1 MTDDAVEVVEPS
13 ETVGKHPVNGRFLP
27 GNHYGHGP
35 PTQRTLTAA
44 LRDVADPDAMARRLV
59 RRAAKSDQVLMYI
72 FNRLEGMPRQA
83 IELEDKTEPPAI
95 ALLRALAAAMEA
107 RLVEE
112 LRQRLLAEAKPER

>member
-1 MTDDAVEVVEPS
+1 MSEVEPS

-27 GNHYGHGP
+27 GNHYGRGP
-35 PTQRTLTAA
+35 TTQRTLTAA

-95 ALLRALAAAMEA
+95 ALLRALAAVQEA
-107 RLVEE
+107 RLIEE
-112 LRQRLLAEAKPER
+112 HRQRLLAEAKPER

>member
-1 MTDDAVEVVEPS
+1 MSEGELEPF

-27 GNHYGHGP
+27 GNHYGGGR
-35 PTQRTLTAA
+35 PTQRTLTMA

-83 IELEDKTEPPAI
+83 VEFEDKTEPPAI
-95 ALLRALAAAMEA
+95 TLLRALAAAMET
-107 RLVEE
+107 RLQEQE
-112 LRQRLLAEAKPER
+112 HRRLLDEAEPER